1 MKLYELLIDEELETL
16 GVEAISIVENP
27 AIQSDFI
34 ALAENETPIQLAEVS
49 EDKRL
54 LMGAALIPDKPI
66 YRNQGGEEFYIY
78 FSKET
83 VRKAAEMFFKNS
95 NHKNATL
102 EHKSKLN
109 GMTVYESWIVED
121 TQFDKTRKYGL
132 ELPEGTWVVTMK
144 VDDEDVWNEY
154 VKNDK
159 VFGFSI
165 EGQFANALRKEVEQP
180 LPELLSDQKLDSILA
195 ELSEIVKDH
204 YDSKKKEYSLETYN
218 DYPQSATN
226 NAKKVI
232 AWKKKYGSEV
242 KGMTQVGWTRAGQLA
257 RREKLSRSTIARM
270 ASFKRH
276 QKNATIDPKYKATP
290 WKDKGYVAWLGWGGT
305 SGVEWA
311 IRKLKT
317 IDNKKK

>member
-1 MKLYELLIDEELETL
+1 MKLYELLIDDEGTM

-27 AIQSDFI
+27 AIQSDFV
-34 ALAENETPIQLAEVS
+34 ALAENQQVTLS
-49 EDKRL
+49 EIDGDKRL

-66 YRNQGGEEFYIY
+66 YRNMDGEEFYIY

-83 VRKAAEMFFKNS
+83 VRKAAELFYKRS
-95 NHKNATL
+95 NHQNATL
-102 EHKSKLN
+102 EHNQKIE

-121 TQFDKTRKYGL
+121 EQFDKSRKYGL
-132 ELPEGTWVVTMK
+132 NVPVGTWVVTMK
-144 VDDEDVWNEY
+144 VDDDKIWQEY

-165 EGQFANALRKEVEQP
+165 EGQFANALRKEVEHP
-180 LPELLSDQKLDSILA
+180 LPQMFSDQKLEALLVELKDIVA
-195 ELSEIVKDH
+195 EH
-204 YDSKKKEYSLETYN
+204 YEKKKTELKTYN

-276 QKNATIDPKYKATP
+276 EKNAAIDPKYKSTP
-290 WKDKGYVAWLGWGGT
+290 WKDKGYVAWLGWGGA
-305 SGVEWA
+305 SGVNWA
-311 IRKLKT
+311 INKLKS
-317 IDNKKK
+317 IDKK

>member
-1 MKLYELLIDEELETL
+1 MKLYELLIDDEGTM

-27 AIQSDFI
+27 AIQSDFV
-34 ALAENETPIQLAEVS
+34 ALAENQQVTLS
-49 EDKRL
+49 EIDGDKRL

-66 YRNQGGEEFYIY
+66 YRNMDGEEFYIY

-83 VRKAAEMFFKNS
+83 VRKAAELFYKRS
-95 NHKNATL
+95 NHQNATL
-102 EHKSKLN
+102 EHNQKIE

-121 TQFDKTRKYGL
+121 EQFDKSRKYGL
-132 ELPEGTWVVTMK
+132 NVPVGTWVVTMK
-144 VDDEDVWNEY
+144 VDDDKIWQEY

-165 EGQFANALRKEVEQP
+165 EGQFANALRKEVEHP
-180 LPELLSDQKLDSILA
+180 LPQMFSDQKLEALLVELKDIVA
-195 ELSEIVKDH
+195 EH
-204 YDSKKKEYSLETYN
+204 YEKKKTELKTYN
-218 DYPQSATN
+218 DYPQSAAN

-276 QKNATIDPKYKATP
+276 EKNAAIDPKYKSTP
-290 WKDKGYVAWLGWGGT
+290 WKDKGYVAWLGWGGA
-305 SGVEWA
+305 SGVNWA
-311 IRKLKT
+311 INKLKS
-317 IDNKKK
+317 IDKK